1 MDERPL
7 ARPQPTPS
15 APLSVHPPSPPRQ
28 VSSLTRI
35 AALAV
40 FAIAL
45 PTSAF
50 AFWWLPSHTVE
61 DTLPESASSTAR
73 TTAALCDRGA
83 EGWCYGLAFMYAC
96 GDEGLTIDLARAV
109 ELEQLECV
117 IDPSHCQASAT
128 MLGEWDAVGTD
139 MQAFSCRVNRMDT
152 AQGLE
157 ALPDFLERTGV
168 TVAPPAF
175 ASGVE

>member
-1 MDERPL
+1 MDERPSG
-7 ARPQPTPS
+7 RPQPGPAFPLSGRTPS
-15 APLSVHPPSPPRQ
+15 STRQ
-28 VSSLTRI
+28 VRPLTRLI
-35 AALAV
+35 ALAV
-40 FAIAL
+40 FAVAL

-50 AFWWLPSHTVE
+50 AFWWLPSYTVE
-61 DTLPESASSTAR
+61 DSLPGSASSTAR

-96 GDEGLTIDLARAV
+96 GDEGLQIDMARAA

-117 IDPSHCQASAT
+117 VDPSHCQASAT

-139 MQAFSCRVNRMDT
+139 MQAFSCRVNRMDIT
-152 AQGLE
+152 QGLQ
-157 ALPDFLERTGV
+157 ALPDFMERAGV

-175 ASGVE
+175 AAGLE

>member
-1 MDERPL
+1 MDERPSG
-7 ARPQPTPS
+7 RPQPGP
-15 APLSVHPPSPPRQ
+15 AVPLSGRTPTATRQ
-28 VSSLTRI
+28 VRPLTRLI
-35 AALAV
+35 ALAV
-40 FAIAL
+40 FAVAL

-61 DTLPESASSTAR
+61 DSLPDSASSTAR

-96 GDEGLTIDLARAV
+96 GDEGLQIDMARAA

-117 IDPSHCQASAT
+117 VDPSHCQASAT
-128 MLGEWDAVGTD
+128 MLGEWDTVGAE
-139 MQAFSCRVNRMDT
+139 MQRFSCRRNRIDT
-152 AQGLE
+152 AQGLQ
-157 ALPDFLERTGV
+157 ALPDFLERAGV

-175 ASGVE
+175 AAGLE

>member
-1 MDERPL
+1 MDERPSG
-7 ARPQPTPS
+7 RPKPGPAS
-15 APLSVHPPSPPRQ
+15 ASSGLTPSPPRQ
-28 VSSLTRI
+28 VHPITR
-35 AALAV
+35 LLVLVV
-40 FAIAL
+40 FAVAL

-61 DTLPESASSTAR
+61 DALPDSASSTAR

-96 GDEGLTIDLARAV
+96 GDEGLTIDMARAA

-117 IDPSHCQASAT
+117 VDPSHCQGSAT

-139 MQAFSCRVNRMDT
+139 MQAFSCRVNRMDIG
-152 AQGLE
+152 QGLQ
-157 ALPDFLERTGV
+157 ALPDFMERAGV

-175 ASGVE
+175 AAGLE